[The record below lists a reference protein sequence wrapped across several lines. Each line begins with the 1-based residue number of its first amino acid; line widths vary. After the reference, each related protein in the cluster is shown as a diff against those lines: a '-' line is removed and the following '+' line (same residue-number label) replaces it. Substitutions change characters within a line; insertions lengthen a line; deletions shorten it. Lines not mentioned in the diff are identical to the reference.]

1 MKRTLIALA
10 LTGLTLGAN
19 VAVADWNDFT
29 LEQYWK
35 SPREATFAVGN
46 AQDVH
51 SEQKSKYDLV
61 DNYNN

>member
-29 LEQYWK
+29 IEPYWK
-35 SPREATFAVGN
+35 APREATFAVAN
-46 AQDVH
+46 TQDAQA
-51 SEQKSKYDLV
+51 ETKSKYDLV

>member
-19 VAVADWNDFT
+19 VAVADWNDFSI
-29 LEQYWK
+29 EQYWK
-35 SPREATFAVGN
+35 SPREATFVVAN
-46 AQDVH
+46 TQDAQAGT
-51 SEQKSKYDLV
+51 KSKYDLV